1 MEYMKY
7 FPRRKSYIFTEE
19 KLKIGKN
26 NRNIHHPWK
35 YLIHSYFK
43 IFNRY
48 IEQVYSPTIF
58 QISKKIPFLAS
69 REISNSRKKKKVIGK
84 RKTERG
90 RFPREDQQRQT
101 RARFSTSINERPR
114 VDARKSIT
122 TRWPWS
128 RDPTLIKFN
137 KALLR

>member
-7 FPRRKSYIFTEE
+7 FPHRKSYIFTEE

-58 QISKKIPFLAS
+58 QISKKKSPSSLLAKYRILEKKKKS
-69 REISNSRKKKKVIGK
+69 SRKKKNGTRKVSA
-84 RKTERG
+84 RG
-90 RFPREDQQRQT
+90 LAAID
-101 RARFSTSINERPR
+101 SGS
-114 VDARKSIT
+114 V
-122 TRWPWS
+122 
-128 RDPTLIKFN
+128 FN
-137 KALLR
+137 VN

>member
-7 FPRRKSYIFTEE
+7 FPHRKSYIFTEE

-69 REISNSRKKKKVIGK
+69 REISNSRKKEKVIGK
-84 RKTERG
+84 RKTEG
-90 RFPREDQQRQT
+90 FRERISSDRLGLGFQRQLT
-101 RARFSTSINERPR
+101 RGHAWTLVNQLR
-114 VDARKSIT
+114 
-122 TRWPWS
+122 
-128 RDPTLIKFN
+128 RDGREVEIQ
-137 KALLR
+137 R

>member
-7 FPRRKSYIFTEE
+7 FPHRKSYIFTEE

-58 QISKKIPFLAS
+58 QISKKKSPSSLLAKY
-69 REISNSRKKKKVIGK
+69 RILEKKKSNRKKKNGTRKVS
-84 RKTERG
+84 
-90 RFPREDQQRQT
+90 
-101 RARFSTSINERPR
+101 ARRLAAIDS
-114 VDARKSIT
+114 V
-122 TRWPWS
+122 
-128 RDPTLIKFN
+128 FN
-137 KALLR
+137 VN